1 MQGVHASQ
9 GSGAGRA
16 VLITGANGFIGG
28 RVAESAMAVPDLRVR
43 LLTRRPPET
52 GTAPRDQRAGR
63 RAEHWRADLADRAT
77 LRDSCEGI
85 DTVIHCASRIGAD
98 EAESRLVNARG
109 TEALVEEAVRA
120 GVGRIVC
127 LSTAAVHGRGPF
139 SRADSARLPIAPA
152 SATSRSRADAER
164 AVLAAGGT
172 VLRPHL
178 VYGAGDRWVVPAL
191 LSLYTA
197 LRAGVAGGRVQQ
209 SAIHADAL
217 ADVILATAL
226 TPHPIPGAYA
236 VNHPDPVSGADLTAA
251 LVTHLGLP
259 RARTDLTYEQARAR
273 LADSPKDLHALSVF
287 GVDHWFDSTPIW
299 RRLSLPPGPP
309 FPESFASAAP
319 WYRTHL
325 GAVPVRPRP
334 GGE

>member
-1 MQGVHASQ
+1 MQATRTR
-9 GSGAGRA
+9 AGRT

-52 GTAPRDQRAGR
+52 RDCRS
-63 RAEHWRADLADRAT
+63 EHWRADLADRTT
-77 LRDSCEGI
+77 LRGCCEGV
-85 DTVIHCASRIGAD
+85 DTLIHCASRIGAG
-98 EAESRLVNARG
+98 EAESRQVNARG

-139 SRADSARLPIAPA
+139 SQADSARLPIAPA
-152 SATSRSRADAER
+152 SATSRSRAAAER

-191 LSLYTA
+191 LSLYAA
-197 LRAGVAGGRVQQ
+197 LRAGVAGGRVRQ

-217 ADVILATAL
+217 AAALLATAL
-226 TPHPIPGAYA
+226 APHPLPGAYA
-236 VNHPDPVSGADLTAA
+236 VNHPDPVSGAALTAA
-251 LVTHLGLP
+251 LTTHLGLP
-259 RARTDLTYEQARAR
+259 RPRTDLTYEQARTR
-273 LADSPKDLHALSVF
+273 LAHSPEDLHALSVF
-287 GVDHWFDSTPIW
+287 GVDHWFDSTRIW
-299 RRLSLPPGPP
+299 HDLSLPPGPP
-309 FPESFASAAP
+309 FPEAFAATAP

-325 GAVPVRPRP
+325 GLPETTTTPA
-334 GGE
+334 